1 MYFPIQD
8 RTLPVLSWGS
18 RPLKSPTKGR
28 KPDLVFTP
36 EQLIGRVWSGV
47 KILLLSV
54 NFVFRTYMVLN
65 GSPEN
70 QFSEF
75 IL

>member
-1 MYFPIQD
+1 MCFPIQD
-8 RTLPVLSWGS
+8 RTLLILSWGN
-18 RPLKSPTKGR
+18 RPLKSPTKER
-28 KPDLVFTP
+28 KLDLVFTV

-54 NFVFRTYMVLN
+54 NFVFRSYMVLN
-65 GSPEN
+65 ASPEN

-75 IL
+75 L

>member
-8 RTLPVLSWGS
+8 RTLPVLFWGS

-54 NFVFRTYMVLN
+54 NFVFRSYVVLN
-65 GSPEN
+65 GSPED

>member
-18 RPLKSPTKGR
+18 RPLKFPTKGR

-47 KILLLSV
+47 KIVLLSV
-54 NFVFRTYMVLN
+54 NFIFRSYVVLN
-65 GSPEN
+65 GSPKN

>member
-1 MYFPIQD
+1 MCFPIQD
-8 RTLPVLSWGS
+8 RTLPVLSWGN

-28 KPDLVFTP
+28 KPDLVSVP

-54 NFVFRTYMVLN
+54 NFVFRSYMVLD